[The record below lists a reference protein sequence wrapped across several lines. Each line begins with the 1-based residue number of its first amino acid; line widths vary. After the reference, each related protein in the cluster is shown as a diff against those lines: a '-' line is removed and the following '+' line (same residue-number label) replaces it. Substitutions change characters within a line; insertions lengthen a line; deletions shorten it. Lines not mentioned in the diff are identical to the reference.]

1 MISIIIPTLNE
12 ESALENTLR
21 GILQLHSE
29 ALLEIIVADGGSD
42 DRTVSI
48 ASRYAMVVCSAKGK
62 AIQLNTGALAAR
74 GDILFFVHADLWLP
88 EGTIRRVDEWINEL
102 GYDGG
107 GFSNVFS
114 SHNQRIKLLGR
125 MFHLEFR
132 NREDDVRNTLF
143 FGDNGIFVR
152 KTVFD
157 LLGGFKLLPIME
169 DFDFSKRLSDRF
181 RVARILEPKLVASPR
196 RQLKAGFVKTHLQ
209 WLLIK
214 RLFLWGVP
222 APILAKWYADVR

>member
-21 GILQLHSE
+21 GILRLHSE
-29 ALLEIIVADGGSD
+29 ALFEIIVVDGGSG

-48 ASRYAMVVCSAKGK
+48 ASRYGTVVHSAKGK
-62 AIQLNTGALAAR
+62 AIQLNTGAMTAR

-125 MFHLEFR
+125 MLHLEFR
-132 NREDDVRNTLF
+132 NRENDVRNTLF

-181 RVARILEPKLVASPR
+181 QVARILEPKLVASPR
-196 RQLKAGFVKTHLQ
+196 RQLKAGFLKTHLQ
-209 WLLIK
+209 WLVIK

-222 APILAKWYADVR
+222 TPILARWYPDVR

>member
-1 MISIIIPTLNE
+1 MISIIIPTYNE
-12 ESALENTLR
+12 ESVIEDTLQ
-21 GILQLHSE
+21 GIFRLRSE
-29 ALLEIIVADGGSD
+29 ASFEVIVADGGSR
-42 DRTVSI
+42 DRTASI
-48 ASRYAMVVCSAKGK
+48 ARRHAALVSSAKGK
-62 AIQLNTGALAAR
+62 AIQLNEGALAAR

-88 EGTIRRVDEWINEL
+88 EGTLRRVDEWINVL
-102 GYDGG
+102 GYDAG

-114 SHNQRIKLLGR
+114 AHNQRIKLLGR
-125 MFHLEFR
+125 MFHLEFL
-132 NREDDVRNTLF
+132 NREDDVHNTLF

-152 KTVFD
+152 KAVFD
-157 LLGGFKLLPIME
+157 VLGGFRPLPIME
-169 DFDFSKRLSDRF
+169 DFDFSKRLSERF

-222 APILAKWYADVR
+222 APLLARWYADVR